1 MDNTSK
7 KQNIN
12 DPLESRDSMEAN
24 IPKRNV
30 FFYLLCA
37 MIAFGL
43 FIGLIFP
50 FFAEYLLGTHKALSA
65 QFKFLCLAA
74 GLLVGLV
81 NYLLFHL
88 VISRELDRIIKG
100 MYKISTNIQKAL
112 QQQLHP
118 DNPCEL
124 EVTSSDRLGEVILA
138 FNSMGHTIDER
149 QRRERQLREA
159 MNTLSDSVDLTFV
172 GQVIITHIPAPPPW
186 QHALLYALVE
196 DEYQCIAMKNVSSD
210 SVIKTLHADDLD
222 FLETIA
228 PDHFK
233 TMETGKTCFTALE
246 IIASGT
252 SHSPSHITIAPLTGD
267 ETIIGFIIT
276 ACHEFVPLS
285 SDNQLRCRTYC
296 DYVQPYLRSTLLHY
310 KIQKLACVDE
320 LSQALNRRAGMH
332 RLHEEYSAAL
342 RHKFSFS
349 VILFDIDFFKKI
361 NDAYG
366 HQTGDRVI
374 SELCQRMQT
383 NLRDE
388 DILFRYG
395 GEEFVVILPHIDL
408 TGAALCAE
416 RTRYFIRDKPFR
428 IDQNELQVRIS
439 LGVVSWPRGQEED
452 IKPDDLLNLADKA
465 LYRAKQQG
473 RDQVA
478 VHTGTRILSFTE
490 YLNSLEPLPTERS

>member
-1 MDNTSK
+1 
-7 KQNIN
+7 
-12 DPLESRDSMEAN
+12 
-24 IPKRNV
+24 
-30 FFYLLCA
+30 
-37 MIAFGL
+37 
-43 FIGLIFP
+43 
-50 FFAEYLLGTHKALSA
+50 
-65 QFKFLCLAA
+65 
-74 GLLVGLV
+74 
-81 NYLLFHL
+81 
-88 VISRELDRIIKG
+88 
-100 MYKISTNIQKAL
+100 
-112 QQQLHP
+112 
-118 DNPCEL
+118 
-124 EVTSSDRLGEVILA
+124 
-138 FNSMGHTIDER
+138 
-149 QRRERQLREA
+149 
-159 MNTLSDSVDLTFV
+159 
-172 GQVIITHIPAPPPW
+172 
-186 QHALLYALVE
+186 
-196 DEYQCIAMKNVSSD
+196 
-210 SVIKTLHADDLD
+210 
-222 FLETIA
+222 
-228 PDHFK
+228 
-233 TMETGKTCFTALE
+233 
-246 IIASGT
+246 
-252 SHSPSHITIAPLTGD
+252 
-267 ETIIGFIIT
+267 
-276 ACHEFVPLS
+276 
-285 SDNQLRCRTYC
+285 
-296 DYVQPYLRSTLLHY
+296 
-310 KIQKLACVDE
+310 
-320 LSQALNRRAGMH
+320 MH